1 MYLILKYLKNF
12 LTQSE
17 YELDIIMKKFILF
30 IRVNL
35 LNQRNLCYIKI

>member
-17 YELDIIMKKFILF
+17 YELDMIMKKIILF
-30 IRVNL
+30 IRVNQL
-35 LNQRNLCYIKI
+35 YQHNLRTI